1 VVASRTAR
9 EWPRPSDCHQIG
21 GWHWQAAP
29 TRSAGH
35 ARYLG
40 HWRDDGGLIGVLPDW
55 AGIDSGPSV
64 AIARKLGTT
73 R

>member
-1 VVASRTAR
+1 MPDISA
-9 EWPRPSDCHQIG
+9 IG
-21 GWHWQAAP
+21 
-29 TRSAGH
+29 
-35 ARYLG
+35 
-40 HWRDDGGLIGVLPDW
+40 RDDGGLIGVFPDW